1 VLALKLLLVPSF
13 LALLSLAGRR
23 WGPSVAGWLAGLPL
37 VGGPILFFLAV
48 ERGVEFGA
56 QAATASLAAVFASLA
71 FNTMYAWASLRAPW
85 PLALAAAV
93 AAWGAAALALAQL
106 PLSVRVSTAV
116 ALGALLVAPRVLP
129 RAPPLPPLRP
139 LPRGDL
145 AARMAAGVVLTLLVT
160 AAAPRIGPAWS
171 GLLGVFP
178 VLGLVLSTFSHAGSG
193 APFTVVL
200 LHALA
205 RGMWSFASFCF
216 CLALLLPHQGIA
228 AAFAASVAVTLGVQ
242 WFAQPRR
249 SRRRR
254 IADPREEAR

>member
-48 ERGVEFGA
+48 ERGLEFGA
-56 QAATASLAAVFASLA
+56 YAATASLSAVLASLT
-71 FNTMYAWASLRAPW
+71 FNTTYAWASLHGPW

-93 AAWGAAALALAQL
+93 AAWCGAAFLLAGL
-106 PLSVRVSTAV
+106 PQSVWFSTAV
-116 ALGALLVAPRVLP
+116 ALAALIASPRLLP

-145 AARMAAGVVLTLLVT
+145 LARMVAGVILTLLVT
-160 AAAPRIGPAWS
+160 TAAPRIGATWS

-193 APFTVVL
+193 APYTVVL

-216 CLALLLPHQGIA
+216 CLALALPIYGLG
-228 AAFAASVAVTLGVQ
+228 AAFILSVAFCLAVQ
-242 WFAQPRR
+242 WFAQPRK
-249 SRRRR
+249 
-254 IADPREEAR
+254 